1 MKKTILLLVRL
12 RHALTIPAV
21 LKNASFKTLGLCGLA
36 VCCVAAFSSCGTI
49 AGAISKGKRPA
60 FILNAPS
67 DIVIKKDG
75 KVLDIELEL
84 FTSTE
89 SLGST
94 ASTNYYTAAIKLPYK
109 KSAVL
114 EFSSVSLG
122 KTATLEMKP
131 RRYKGIF
138 FLNLITFPIVGHII
152 DGVTHGNKVLG
163 PQYIDVANVLNNV
176 PVKDWQSQKKLKHM
190 EKRRIKKKY
199 K

>member
-1 MKKTILLLVRL
+1 MKQIIELLSTTSYAQKHDTLLKTSS
-12 RHALTIPAV
+12 
-21 LKNASFKTLGLCGLA
+21 LKFISLFSLA
-36 VCCVAAFSSCGTI
+36 VCCVFVFSSCGTI

-60 FILNAPS
+60 FLLNAPS

-75 KVLDIELEL
+75 QVLDIALEL

-89 SLGST
+89 SIGST
-94 ASTNYYTAAIKLPYK
+94 ASTNFYTAGIKLPYK
-109 KSAVL
+109 KAAVL
-114 EFSSVSLG
+114 EFSSASLG
-122 KTATLEMKP
+122 KTATFEMKP

-138 FLNLITFPIVGHII
+138 FLNLITFPVVGHII

-176 PVKDWQSQKKLKHM
+176 PVKDWQSQKKLKRM